1 MSPLRQRFI
10 EDLRMR
16 NLAPRTI
23 DAYVAA
29 VARLARFARRSPDQL
44 GPAEVR
50 ALQLHLMEQR
60 LSWSL
65 VNQVVC
71 GLRFFFH
78 VTLGR
83 PDVVE
88 QLPYAKKPRTLPSV
102 LSLQE
107 VAQLLAAVADERY
120 RLLLR
125 VAYACGLRVSEAAHL
140 QVGDIDSSR
149 MLLHVRLGK
158 GGKDRLVP
166 LPQRL
171 LEELR
176 AYWRRYRPATYLFA
190 GRRRGQ
196 PLCVTGVQRACLQ
209 AARRCGLTKKVTP
222 HTLRHSYATHLVEA
236 GVDLETVRQLLGH
249 RDLKT
254 TTRYTHL
261 AGKALTTI
269 SPLDRLPE
277 VLP

>member
-10 EDLRMR
+10 EDLRLR

-29 VARLARFARRSPDQL
+29 VARLARFAGRSPDQL
-44 GPAEVR
+44 GPADVR
-50 ALQLHLMEQR
+50 ALQLHLIEHR
-60 LSWSL
+60 ASWSL
-65 VNQVVC
+65 VNQIVC

-78 VTLGR
+78 VTLRR
-83 PDVVE
+83 PGVVE

-102 LSLQE
+102 LSPQE
-107 VAQLLAAVADERY
+107 VAQLLAAVTDERY
-120 RLLLR
+120 RLVLR
-125 VAYACGLRVSEAAHL
+125 SAYGCGLRVSEAAHL

-149 MLLHVRLGK
+149 MLLHVRQGK

-176 AYWRRYRPATYLFA
+176 VYWRRYRPTTYLFA

-196 PLCVTGVQRACLQ
+196 PLCVTGVQRACLK

-249 RDLKT
+249 RHLTT
-254 TTRYTHL
+254 TTRYTHM
-261 AGKALTTI
+261 AGKAQTTI